1 MTDLVDDTHPTRRI
15 QLDVSGMTCGACAAR
30 VERKL
35 NKLDGV
41 RASVNYATRRA
52 TVELDTHAHIADA
65 IDAVHTAGYAAAEL
79 SEQAPAVNEDSAT
92 AKALFTRLIVALA
105 LFVPLANLSVVLAV
119 VPDLRFPGWQAVL
132 VALAAPVVTYCAWP
146 FYRTAVRTLRTGV
159 ATMDTLVS
167 LGVLAA
173 TALSVYSMFS
183 AEATSTAGQG
193 VWSAIFSSDSIYLE
207 VAAGVTVFVLA
218 GRYYEARARTQA
230 VQALTALAA
239 LRATD
244 ARVECAG
251 DTTMLIPLA
260 ELKVGQRLIVLPGET
275 IPSDGQVIEGAATVD
290 LSAMTGETTP
300 VQVSA
305 EQGSTAV
312 GGTTCLDGR
321 LRVEVTAVGE
331 DTRLAEMIALVDSAQ
346 TAKARAQRVA
356 DRIAA
361 IFVPCVIALAA
372 ATVVGW
378 SLTGASWEHAVSA
391 AVAVLVIACP
401 CALGLAMPMAL
412 VIATGRGAQLGIFLK
427 GHAALELSG
436 TIDVV
441 VFDKTG
447 TLTNGQPH
455 VTGVYTV
462 DDDSAEL
469 ILGWAATLE
478 QHTSHPIATAIAAA
492 AGPQSLAAPVD
503 EVVTDVGSGVRGVID
518 GVTVQV
524 GSPAWIARSAVV
536 PAVIDARRA
545 DIERSGG
552 TAVYVAADDA
562 VRGLIDIRDGIKP
575 SARQA
580 VDELHRMGIR
590 TFLVTGDNAGAAQR
604 TAEQVGIDDVIAGVL
619 PAEKVA
625 IIDNVRSSGA
635 GVAMVGDG
643 INDGPALASAD
654 LGIAIGR
661 GTDVAIGAADIVLVR
676 DDLTTVA
683 LALQLASA
691 TRRTMRTNLAWAFG
705 YNLAAL
711 PLAAAGLLNPLIA
724 GAAMAL
730 SSFFVVSN
738 SLRLQNFARIDR

>member
-1 MTDLVDDTHPTRRI
+1 MTDLVDDTYSTRRI
-15 QLDVSGMTCGACAAR
+15 QLDVGGMTCGACAAR

-35 NKLDGV
+35 NKIDGV

-52 TVELDTHAHIADA
+52 TVELDSHAGVADA
-65 IDAVHTAGYAAAEL
+65 IDAVHTAGYSATEL
-79 SEQAPAVNEDSAT
+79 SEQAPPVNEDAAT

-119 VPDLRFPGWQAVL
+119 IPDLRFPGWQAVL

-173 TALSVYSMFS
+173 TALSMYSMFS
-183 AEATSTAGQG
+183 ADAMSAAGQG

-230 VQALTALAA
+230 VQALSALAA
-239 LRATD
+239 LRATE

-251 DTTMLIPLA
+251 GTSMLIPLA

-275 IPSDGQVIEGAATVD
+275 IPSDGHVIEGTASVD

-305 EQGSTAV
+305 DHRSTAV

-321 LRVEVTAVGE
+321 LRVEVTAVGD

-346 TAKARAQRVA
+346 MAKARAQRVA

-361 IFVPCVIALAA
+361 IFVPCVIALAVS
-372 ATVVGW
+372 TVVGW

-427 GHAALELSG
+427 GHSALELSG

-447 TLTNGQPH
+447 TLTNGRPQ
-455 VTGVYTV
+455 VSGVYTV
-462 DDDSAEL
+462 DNNSTEL

-492 AGPQSLAAPVD
+492 AGPQSLPAPV

-518 GVTVQV
+518 GLRVQV
-524 GSPAWIARSAVV
+524 GSPTWIARTAAV
-536 PAVIDARRA
+536 PAALDAQRA
-545 DIERSGG
+545 DVERSGG
-552 TAVYVAADDA
+552 TAVYVAVDDA
-562 VRGLIDIRDGIKP
+562 VRGLIDIRDSAKP

-580 VDELHRMGIR
+580 VDELHRMGLR
-590 TFLVTGDNAGAAQR
+590 TLLVTGDNAGAAQR
-604 TAEQVGIDDVIAGVL
+604 VAEQVGIDDVTAGVL

-625 IIDNVRSSGA
+625 IIDDARRSGA
-635 GVAMVGDG
+635 CVAMVGDG

-654 LGIAIGR
+654 LGIAIGG

-683 LALQLASA
+683 LALHLASA

-705 YNLAAL
+705 YNIAAL

-738 SLRLQNFARIDR
+738 SLRLQNFARVDH